1 MGIHI
6 FVYKFVRILTYI
18 HLYVYMYIGKVI
30 CVITED
36 NQVIVLDLTNC
47 PFLKY
52 IYIYICILTCLY
64 VNIHIFMYTF
74 VRIFM

>member
-52 IYIYICILTCLY
+52 IYICILTCLY